1 MTAPKITVNKKN
13 YLLLRKHYKKA
24 VENKWISFRC
34 FGVDLLTDYAKYLLE
49 YMEIVLKI
57 DNKKDQKK

>member
-1 MTAPKITVNKKN
+1 
-13 YLLLRKHYKKA
+13 
-24 VENKWISFRC
+24 
-34 FGVDLLTDYAKYLLE
+34 VDLLTDYAKYMLE